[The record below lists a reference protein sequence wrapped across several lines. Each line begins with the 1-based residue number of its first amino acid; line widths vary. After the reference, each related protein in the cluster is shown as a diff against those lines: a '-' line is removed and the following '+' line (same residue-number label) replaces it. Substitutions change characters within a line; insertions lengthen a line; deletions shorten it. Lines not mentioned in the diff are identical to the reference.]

1 MPRGPSKTKKSDDPQ
16 KVLMS
21 ELVDLL
27 ESGKTDKYLND
38 DLRIKVY
45 DGKYDEVRDA
55 IAKIKAG
62 TKVQPQMVA
71 APSVDYSTSPK
82 KKKTTSS
89 ILMEAP
95 KPAKAPSLPSLKAT
109 KAPKS
114 AKAPKAKKTQA
125 LPGLDDL
132 LKEIKAT
139 SPGASIPQSDDMEAL
154 FKQAETKLS
163 KPKKEPKKEPKMKTK
178 SSSKVFSEIK
188 KHASSIVKLVDE
200 TI

>member
-16 KVLMS
+16 KVLLS

-55 IAKIKAG
+55 IAKIKGG

-71 APSVDYSTSPK
+71 NPANTQPPS
-82 KKKTTSS
+82 
-89 ILMEAP
+89 
-95 KPAKAPSLPSLKAT
+95 
-109 KAPKS
+109 APKS
-114 AKAPKAKKTQA
+114 AKAPKPVKAPKPAKAPKTKKTQA

-139 SPGASIPQSDDMEAL
+139 SPGASIPQSDDVEAL
-154 FKQAETKLS
+154 MKQAETKLS
-163 KPKKEPKKEPKMKTK
+163 KPKKEHKKEPKMKTK

>member
-16 KVLMS
+16 KVLIS

-27 ESGKTDKYLND
+27 ESGKTDKYLNE

-71 APSVDYSTSPK
+71 TPSVDYSTSPK
-82 KKKTTSS
+82 KKKTTSP

-95 KPAKAPSLPSLKAT
+95 KPAKAPKT
-109 KAPKS
+109 KKS
-114 AKAPKAKKTQA
+114 RA

-139 SPGASIPQSDDMEAL
+139 APGASIPQSGDVEAL

-163 KPKKEPKKEPKMKTK
+163 KPKKEHKKEPKMKTK